1 MIKDIVLLCAGMI
14 LLAVGIFLNRKY
26 AKISKETAER
36 NKKIKRGSKVSL
48 IVAVVGGYLALTEA
62 VILIFGR
69 PESEKFSVS
78 IWAERVEIFGI
89 SVSSTVITTWVVMLV
104 LIVVTVILRLT
115 VINRMKDEPKGL
127 QNALETAVETLEKYT
142 DSKAEGTGSGLAAY
156 LFVLALF
163 MIGCA
168 VVELFGYR
176 APTSDITMTFAM
188 SLITFFLINYYGL
201 KKKGLGGRIKSLAS
215 PTPIVFPMKIVSD
228 IAIPVSMACR
238 LFGNMLG
245 GMIVMELLYSALGAF
260 AIGIPSIVG
269 LYFNVFHPLI
279 QAFIF
284 VTLTLTFINEAIE

>member
-1 MIKDIVLLCAGMI
+1 MIKDVVLLCAGTI

-36 NKKIKRGSKVSL
+36 NKKIKRGSKFSL
-48 IVAVVGGYLALTEA
+48 IAAVVGGYLALTEV
-62 VILIFGR
+62 VILIFGK
-69 PESEKFSVS
+69 PQSEKFSVS

-89 SVSSTVITTWVVMLV
+89 SVSSTVVTTWVVMLV
-104 LIVVTVILRLT
+104 LIVVAVILRLT
-115 VINRMKDEPKGL
+115 VINHMKDEPKGL
-127 QNALETAVETLEKYT
+127 QNALETAVEALEKYT
-142 DSKAEGTGSGLAAY
+142 DSKAKGTGNGLVAY

-163 MIGCA
+163 MVGCA

>member
-1 MIKDIVLLCAGMI
+1 MIKDVVLLCTGMI

-36 NKKIKRGSKVSL
+36 NKKIKRGSKFSL

-104 LIVVTVILRLT
+104 LIVVAVILRLT

>member
-1 MIKDIVLLCAGMI
+1 MIKDVILLCVGILLLVLGVLLHKRCAEALKQQGETI
-14 LLAVGIFLNRKY
+14 K
-26 AKISKETAER
+26 KSKR
-36 NKKIKRGSKVSL
+36 NKKLSL
-48 IVAVVGGYLALTEA
+48 ILAVIGGYLALTEA
-62 VILIFGR
+62 VILIFGK
-69 PESEKFSVS
+69 PESEGFSVS
-78 IWAERVEIFGI
+78 IWAERIDVFGI
-89 SVSSTVITTWVVMLV
+89 SISSTVLITWAIMLV
-104 LIVVTVILRLT
+104 LIIIAVILRVTVIKNMRE
-115 VINRMKDEPKGL
+115 EPRGL
-127 QNALETAVETLEKYT
+127 QNALEAAIEMLEKYT
-142 DSKAEGTGSGLAAY
+142 DSKAEGTGSVLASY
-156 LFVLALF
+156 LFAISLF
-163 MIGCA
+163 MVACA
-168 VVELFGYR
+168 VAELFGYR

-201 KKKGLGGRIKSLAS
+201 KKKGLKGRVKSLAS

-260 AIGIPSIVG
+260 AIGIPSIIG

>member
-1 MIKDIVLLCAGMI
+1 MIKDVVLLCAGMI

-26 AKISKETAER
+26 AKISKKTAER
-36 NKKIKRGSKVSL
+36 NKKIKRGSKFSL
-48 IVAVVGGYLALTEA
+48 IAAVVGGYLALTEA

-104 LIVVTVILRLT
+104 LIVVAVILRLT
-115 VINRMKDEPKGL
+115 VIKHMKDEPKGL
-127 QNALETAVETLEKYT
+127 QNALETAVEALEKYT

-163 MIGCA
+163 MVGCA

>member
-1 MIKDIVLLCAGMI
+1 MTKNVILLCVGI
-14 LLAVGIFLNRKY
+14 LLLVLGVFLYKKY
-26 AKISKETAER
+26 TKGTGQQQENAKKQKR
-36 NKKIKRGSKVSL
+36 NKRLSL
-48 IVAVVGGYLALTEA
+48 ILAVVGGYLALTAA
-62 VILIFGR
+62 VMLVLGK

-78 IWAERVEIFGI
+78 IWADRVDMFGI
-89 SVSSTVITTWVVMLV
+89 SISSTVLITWVIMLV
-104 LIVVTVILRLT
+104 LIIIAVILRLT
-115 VINRMKDEPKGL
+115 VIRHMKDEPKGL
-127 QNALETAVETLEKYT
+127 QNVLETAIEVLEKYT
-142 DSKAEGTGSGLAAY
+142 DSKAEGTGGGLAAY
-156 LFVLALF
+156 LFVIALF
-163 MIGCA
+163 MVACA
-168 VVELFGYR
+168 VAELFGYR

-201 KKKGLGGRIKSLAS
+201 KKKGLKGRIKSLAS

-260 AIGIPSIVG
+260 AIGIPSIIG